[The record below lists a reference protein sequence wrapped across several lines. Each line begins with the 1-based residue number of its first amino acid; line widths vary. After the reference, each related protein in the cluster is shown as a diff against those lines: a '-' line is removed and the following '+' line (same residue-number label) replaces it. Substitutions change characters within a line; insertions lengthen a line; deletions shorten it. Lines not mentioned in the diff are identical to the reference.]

1 MVAPSLLACDFTR
14 LAEEIRRLEEAGAR
28 TLHLDVMDGHFVP
41 NLTVGPPVVRSIRAI
56 TKMTLDVHLMVS
68 DPDKYA
74 PIFIEAGADQILV
87 HLEAAR
93 HLDGTLRSIQSE
105 GIPAGVVLNPSTP
118 VAMLEDVLGLVDYVL
133 IMSVNP
139 GFGGQQFIPHALE
152 KIRALD
158 RRRKELGLNFA
169 IEIDGGQHLA
179 NAEAYRRD
187 RRKDVLLQENGYF
200 VLRFLAEDVG
210 KHLDTVLDTISR
222 TLLGRRNRSEHTVA
236 ASTTCRQF

>member
-1 MVAPSLLACDFTR
+1 MVQIVPSILSADFAR
-14 LAEEIRRLEEAGAR
+14 LGEEIHKVEQGGA
-28 TLHLDVMDGHFVP
+28 TMLHVDIMDGHFVP
-41 NLTVGPPVVRSIRAI
+41 NLTVGPPVVRSLRAI

-118 VAMLEDVLGLVDYVL
+118 ISMLEDVLGLVDYVL

-139 GFGGQQFIPHALE
+139 GFGGQRFIPRALD

-169 IEIDGGQHLA
+169 IEIDGGVNLENLA
-179 NAEAYRRD
+179 DIVRAGCDWMVSGASIFKSPD
-187 RRKDVLLQENGYF
+187 P
-200 VLRFLAEDVG
+200 AA
-210 KHLDTVLDTISR
+210 
-222 TLLGRRNRSEHTVA
+222 TVA
-236 ASTTCRQF
+236 KMREIAQTATSVRV

>member
-1 MVAPSLLACDFTR
+1 MVQIVPSILSADFAR
-14 LAEEIRRLEEAGAR
+14 LGEEIHKVEEGGA
-28 TLHLDVMDGHFVP
+28 TMLHVDIMDGHFVP
-41 NLTVGPPVVRSIRAI
+41 NLTVGPPVVRSIRKI

-74 PIFIEAGADQILV
+74 PIFIEAGADQVLV

-105 GIPAGVVLNPSTP
+105 GSPAGVVLNPATP
-118 VAMLEDVLGLVDYVL
+118 VSMLDDVLELVDYVL

-139 GFGGQQFIPHALE
+139 GFGGQRFIPHALE

-169 IEIDGGQHLA
+169 IEIDGGVNTENLA
-179 NAEAYRRD
+179 DIVRAGCDWVVSGASIFKSPD
-187 RRKDVLLQENGYF
+187 PT
-200 VLRFLAEDVG
+200 A
-210 KHLDTVLDTISR
+210 
-222 TLLGRRNRSEHTVA
+222 TVA
-236 ASTTCRQF
+236 RMREIAQNATSVRV